1 MRKMAVKKFNSH
13 ALITSAIRKIWLW
26 SPQRRNI
33 ITACKV
39 RVGRRVFI
47 ECEACHKLFEPN
59 QIQVHH
65 IESVGS
71 IFSITLQ
78 EVIDKMFT
86 DNLKVL
92 CKSCHK
98 EAHK

>member
-1 MRKMAVKKFNSH
+1 MAVKKFNSH
-13 ALITSAIRKIWLW
+13 ALITSAIRKIWLY
-26 SPQRRNI
+26 SPQRRDAVK
-33 ITACKV
+33 ACKV

-47 ECEACHKLFEPN
+47 ECEACHQLFEAK

-65 IESVGS
+65 VEPVGS

-92 CKSCHK
+92 CKGCHK